1 MRYAVI
7 RDVLYLPTYTASCSK
22 TPACVVIMNIYCN
35 TIVDAASI
43 LQDAETQLENEEGRL
58 LRIQLE
64 LTQLKQELERK
75 MNEKDDEIETM
86 RCVCVCVL
94 LLSIYCAL
102 HVSACACAGQRAT
115 MRKRELLKFS

>member
-1 MRYAVI
+1 
-7 RDVLYLPTYTASCSK
+7 
-22 TPACVVIMNIYCN
+22 MNIYCN
-35 TIVDAASI
+35 TIMDAASV

-86 RCVCVCVL
+86 RCVCVCCSYPSTAHCMSL
-94 LLSIYCAL
+94 
-102 HVSACACAGQRAT
+102 
-115 MRKRELLKFS
+115 

>member
-7 RDVLYLPTYTASCSK
+7 RDVEYLPTYTASCSK

-35 TIVDAASI
+35 TIMDAASI

-58 LRIQLE
+58 LRVQLE

-86 RCVCVCVL
+86 RCVCVL

-102 HVSACACAGQRAT
+102 HVSVCACAGQRAT
-115 MRKRELLKFS
+115 MRKREVLQFS

>member
-1 MRYAVI
+1 M
-7 RDVLYLPTYTASCSK
+7 
-22 TPACVVIMNIYCN
+22 
-35 TIVDAASI
+35 DAASI

-58 LRIQLE
+58 LRVQLE

-86 RCVCVCVL
+86 RCVCVL

-102 HVSACACAGQRAT
+102 HVSVCACAGQRAT
-115 MRKRELLKFS
+115 MRKREVLQFS

>member
-86 RCVCVCVL
+86 RCVCVCCSYPSTAHCMSLRVL
-94 LLSIYCAL
+94 VLDKGPQCERGS
-102 HVSACACAGQRAT
+102 S
-115 MRKRELLKFS
+115 